1 MIIELQY
8 FSRLRELKG
17 PVTIEVQTGTT
28 VAKLLERLSAEVP
41 ELKKW
46 NSHLL
51 VAVGYEYVGR
61 DHVLCEGDQLSLM
74 PPVQGG

>member
-8 FSRLRELKG
+8 FSLLRELKG
-17 PVTIEVQTGTT
+17 PTAIEVQKGTT
-28 VAKLLERLSAEVP
+28 VAKLLDKLSGEVP
-41 ELKKW
+41 KLKNW
-46 NSHLL
+46 NSRLL

-61 DHVLCEGDQLSLM
+61 DHVLQEGDQLSLM

>member
-8 FSRLRELKG
+8 FSLLRELNG
-17 PVTIEVQTGTT
+17 PARIEVQAGTT
-28 VAKLLERLSAEVP
+28 VARLLDKLSAEVP
-41 ELKKW
+41 KLKSW
-46 NSHLL
+46 NPRLL

-61 DHVLCEGDQLSLM
+61 DHVLREGDQLSLM

>member
-8 FSRLRELKG
+8 FSQLRDLKG
-17 PVTIEVQTGTT
+17 PASIKVPVGTT
-28 VAKLLERLSAEVP
+28 VAQLLDQLSADIP
-41 ELKKW
+41 ELKGW

-61 DHVLCEGDQLSLM
+61 NQVLREGDQLSLM

>member
-8 FSRLRELKG
+8 FSLLRDFKG
-17 PVTIEVQTGTT
+17 PATIEVQAGTT
-28 VAKLLERLSAEVP
+28 VAKLLDRLSADVP
-41 ELKKW
+41 KFKSW
-46 NSHLL
+46 NSRLL

-61 DHVLCEGDQLSLM
+61 DHVLRDGDQLSLM